1 MERPREILGV
11 SELLRSKEAELFFVR
26 PKIYFIL
33 LLICVCVSRERDS
46 SNSFLKIH
54 SIILIKS

>member
-26 PKIYFIL
+26 SKIYFIL
-33 LLICVCVSRERDS
+33 LLDLCMCFERKRFFEFFS
-46 SNSFLKIH
+46 KNS
-54 SIILIKS
+54 